1 MCFGFAKALLPPKV
15 PKTAADCDAVPT
27 GQKSNRRR
35 LRWLGAPPCCLWLFV
50 PALRCICHRQRFCFV
65 TYAEYEQAGLV
76 LCGAFACR
84 LARTAPSRLVKN
96 NRRNIIVY
104 QEGYYPSITPPRK
117 IITTKKTVLLH
128 GLIFWLNFIPSQVP
142 EHLSQDLTGSGFRL
156 E

>member
-1 MCFGFAKALLPPKV
+1 MALPRHFCRQKCPKPPLIATQ
-15 PKTAADCDAVPT
+15 PLRGP
-27 GQKSNRRR
+27 KSNRRR

-50 PALRCICHRQRFCFV
+50 PALRCICHRQRFCSV
-65 TYAEYEQAGLV
+65 THAEYEQAGLV
-76 LCGAFACR
+76 PCGAFACR

-96 NRRNIIVY
+96 NRRNIIVN